1 MLSAPCRRWALL
13 PALLAVLL
21 AAQVLAGPTA
31 RGAPATEALVRA
43 APGLRLEFAAEDRA
57 LAEQLWPAMERD
69 RATVMERLRM
79 FPQQELRVVLAP
91 TLERFHALLGGAPPS
106 GTLGVY
112 LLGQGVI
119 VLRSPRTA
127 PGGTWDL
134 RGVLRHELAHGIID
148 LAIAQP
154 VPLWMHEGLA
164 ILVSDE
170 LDYLD
175 ETELTALAV
184 LGQLIP
190 LPGLFGQFPVT
201 HGARTVAY
209 AQAASFVRFLLREG
223 GMAVLQRLLET
234 LAQGTPP
241 EQAFAATYGQP
252 LEALERRWQQELA
265 GRFSYL
271 TLITT
276 TTLLGGLGLPLLLL
290 AVARRWV
297 QRRRAYRQWEL
308 EERLR
313 ASVRGEPGNGGAS
326 PPLRDG
332 WN

>member
-1 MLSAPCRRWALL
+1 
-13 PALLAVLL
+13 
-21 AAQVLAGPTA
+21 
-31 RGAPATEALVRA
+31 
-43 APGLRLEFAAEDRA
+43 
-57 LAEQLWPAMERD
+57 
-69 RATVMERLRM
+69 
-79 FPQQELRVVLAP
+79 
-91 TLERFHALLGGAPPS
+91 
-106 GTLGVY
+106 VY

-223 GMAVLQRLLET
+223 GMAGLQRLLET